1 MSLLVLSLGMVLV
14 VEGLV
19 FALAPNRIEEA
30 LKLIASL
37 KPEFRRISGLVA
49 VAIGVTLVWIAKTQL

>member
-1 MSLLVLSLGMVLV
+1 MVLV